1 MVVATFAT
9 VQRWGL
15 LRRAHGLEYRGGGL
29 DAHLPAGMSDEGN
42 RRAQDR
48 RRQKIMRKR

>member
-1 MVVATFAT
+1 MAWNIEVV
-9 VQRWGL
+9 
-15 LRRAHGLEYRGGGL
+15 GGCAVVRMSL
-29 DAHLPAGMSDEGN
+29 DAHLPASMSDEGN